1 MNSQAWRKDESSAW
15 RTGRFLSKPC
25 ETSLFKI
32 CICTCH
38 KIHICPSSRL
48 SSSDWPNRNGA
59 HTREALAGHVA
70 THGMVAMGGPLWSEW
85 KAYFV
90 TEGAISKCQA
100 ASLSQKEALWGA
112 GTLLGKEEALQ
123 VLPPSDPSGAL
134 LTSVML
140 PQGDL
145 RGLQG
150 SRLGHLRGL
159 DVTQAIM
166 GPGTWQ
172 SDREMRKDVGTIL
185 HPVHKQCT
193 LPTSWN
199 RKKKKSWTSEKTVI
213 SDWNRN
219 KISLIFKQKWV
230 FMESLSI
237 WINVILR
244 VLEMKQLDIA
254 NNGRFWGG
262 CAIPPNSLQSVE
274 KALSEEDH
282 LWLII
287 SQCRALSYIPND
299 RRTWDDTRRQ
309 KRMAAWLIDFLLL
322 VCVAYFK
329 SLGGRK
335 FMKHLCSSQML
346 RYFGHQRNFECQH
359 VRNS

>member
-1 MNSQAWRKDESSAW
+1 MSSCQPQPKRSPVGSWYIAGQGGGPASSA
-15 RTGRFLSKPC
+15 
-25 ETSLFKI
+25 SLRSLR
-32 CICTCH
+32 CSPHLCNA
-38 KIHICPSSRL
+38 PSGWPQRPAGIKAGPPPWLRRDASDHGSWDLTVRQGDEKRCGHNIA
-48 SSSDWPNRNGA
+48 SSSQTVYTPDI
-59 HTREALAGHVA
+59 L
-70 THGMVAMGGPLWSEW
+70 
-85 KAYFV
+85 K
-90 TEGAISKCQA
+90 
-100 ASLSQKEALWGA
+100 QKE
-112 GTLLGKEEALQ
+112 
-123 VLPPSDPSGAL
+123 
-134 LTSVML
+134 
-140 PQGDL
+140 
-145 RGLQG
+145 
-150 SRLGHLRGL
+150 
-159 DVTQAIM
+159 
-166 GPGTWQ
+166 
-172 SDREMRKDVGTIL
+172 
-185 HPVHKQCT
+185 
-193 LPTSWN
+193 
-199 RKKKKSWTSEKTVI
+199 KKSWTSEKTVI

-299 RRTWDDTRRQ
+299 RRTWDYACRQ

-329 SLGGRK
+329 SLLGGRK

>member
-140 PQGDL
+140 SQGDL

-159 DVTQAIM
+159 DVTQVIM

-172 SDREMRKDVGTIL
+172 TGRWEKMWAQYCIQFTNSVHSW
-185 HPVHKQCT
+185 HPET
-193 LPTSWN
+193 E
-199 RKKKKSWTSEKTVI
+199 RKKLLNFWKNSNI
-213 SDWNRN
+213 R
-219 KISLIFKQKWV
+219 LKQKQDFTDIQTEV
-230 FMESLSI
+230 SVYGV
-237 WINVILR
+237 VIR
-244 VLEMKQLDIA
+244 LDKC
-254 NNGRFWGG
+254 NFK
-262 CAIPPNSLQSVE
+262 SVGDE
-274 KALSEEDH
+274 
-282 LWLII
+282 
-287 SQCRALSYIPND
+287 
-299 RRTWDDTRRQ
+299 
-309 KRMAAWLIDFLLL
+309 AAWY
-322 VCVAYFK
+322 C
-329 SLGGRK
+329 
-335 FMKHLCSSQML
+335 
-346 RYFGHQRNFECQH
+346 
-359 VRNS
+359 